1 MSNKTYVIK
10 PGDTLIGI
18 GIEQSVNFN
27 ILLELNPK
35 YQPNPDLIQVGDT
48 LILPSQEEEEPIPVE
63 FPVEPI
69 AKMCPKEKGTIVAP
83 PLCEPKEIED
93 IIFATGESANRFY
106 CLTKE
111 SVEKL
116 DKEIEETT

>member
-48 LILPSQEEEEPIPVE
+48 LILPSQEEEELSLSS
-63 FPVEPI
+63 F
-69 AKMCPKEKGTIVAP
+69 
-83 PLCEPKEIED
+83 
-93 IIFATGESANRFY
+93 R
-106 CLTKE
+106 
-111 SVEKL
+111 
-116 DKEIEETT
+116 